1 MLSRRRRRA
10 RTAARIRAR
19 RSASRRSEL
28 WKCSDRPAHSW
39 PTVGGGLPCAF
50 ACRGRIRR
58 AVVLAGI
65 FLSCFGSPGVLVML
79 RYLIVLRRESARDWV
94 RSGREF
100 LGLMV
105 RAGAVV
111 DKIGVVSAY
120 FGEGLGQVMGLF
132 GDVSGAV
139 VPGRDPEAVR

>member
-1 MLSRRRRRA
+1 M
-10 RTAARIRAR
+10 
-19 RSASRRSEL
+19 
-28 WKCSDRPAHSW
+28 
-39 PTVGGGLPCAF
+39 
-50 ACRGRIRR
+50 
-58 AVVLAGI
+58 VLAGI
-65 FLSCFGSPGVLVML
+65 LLARLCSPGVVVIL

-120 FGEGLGQVMGLF
+120 FGEGLGRVMGLF

-139 VPGRDPEAVR
+139 VRGRDPEAVR